1 MKKII
6 LVFFITFF
14 INSASAKIEKTT
26 FGIDMDIPNDYFE
39 LDNVNKEVVCL
50 VLMERLLTLIDRQ
63 FDERFNRIEILNK
76 LIDSSIES
84 NINDE
89 IYEIAAV
96 LRDIKKVLNE

>member
-1 MKKII
+1 MENHIK
-6 LVFFITFF
+6 V
-14 INSASAKIEKTT
+14 
-26 FGIDMDIPNDYFE
+26 GYMDIPNDYFE